1 MSVDRSQVSS
11 QVPLWPSVRAAYSEA
26 CASRPLLLSITYV
39 KWSKS
44 SGSVLLYAFFRLASR
59 KTSVYGPSKPKAS
72 VRRRIRRSALTE
84 TFDASQD
91 TASEGDQDDTESC
104 PESQLLTRRHLD
116 FVYDL
121 R

>member
-1 MSVDRSQVSS
+1 MSVDTSQVSS
-11 QVPLWPSVRAAYSEA
+11 QVPLWPSVRAAYSDA

-44 SGSVLLYAFFRLASR
+44 SGSVFRLASR
-59 KTSVYGPSKPKAS
+59 KTSVYGPSKLKVS

-91 TASEGDQDDTESC
+91 TASEGDEDDTESC